1 MLDRIID
8 FLIAH
13 VFDRAGTR
21 ELEIELRR
29 LEANQAMIGHL
40 NARIAEVFTPQEWA
54 DTEARCRR
62 EHPECF

>member
-1 MLDRIID
+1 MIDRIID

-21 ELEIELRR
+21 ELEAELRR
-29 LEANQAMIGHL
+29 FDETQMMVAAL
-40 NARIAEVFTPQEWA
+40 NKRIAEVFTPQEWA